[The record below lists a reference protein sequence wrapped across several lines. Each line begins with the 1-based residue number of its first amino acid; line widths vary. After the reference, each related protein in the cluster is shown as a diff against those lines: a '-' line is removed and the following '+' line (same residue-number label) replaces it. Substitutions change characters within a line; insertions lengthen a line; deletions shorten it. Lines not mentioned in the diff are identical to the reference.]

1 MTVIDRQSNERAN
14 ETDQAA
20 TSPEGDPGG
29 VADPQAEMN
38 AVVAQRDDYLEQLQ
52 RSRADFAN
60 FRRRVEGERSQARE
74 FATRALLTQIVPVLD
89 DLQRALAIMPE
100 EQAGMPWAQGVV
112 LIEKKLQTI
121 LDREGVLKV
130 ESLGMPFDPAVHEAV
145 ATDPGSTENVVVEVY
160 QPGYRHGQSLLRPA
174 MVKVGDKQAFNA

>member
-1 MTVIDRQSNERAN
+1 MDRQAKEAVD
-14 ETDQAA
+14 ETDRAA
-20 TSPEGDPGG
+20 GPEEDPNG
-29 VADPQAEMN
+29 ASDPQADAD

-60 FRRRVEGERSQARE
+60 YRRRVDGERAQARE
-74 FATRALLTQIVPVLD
+74 FATKSLLTQIVPVLD
-89 DLQRALAIMPE
+89 DLQRALATMPD
-100 EQAGMPWAQGVV
+100 EQAGLPWTQGVV
-112 LIEKKLQTI
+112 LIEKKLQAI